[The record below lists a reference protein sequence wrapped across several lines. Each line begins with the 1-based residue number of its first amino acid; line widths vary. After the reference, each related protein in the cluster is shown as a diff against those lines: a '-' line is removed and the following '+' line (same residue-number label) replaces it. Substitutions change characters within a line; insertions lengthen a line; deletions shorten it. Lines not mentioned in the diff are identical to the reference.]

1 MNSFYS
7 ETELRSIGF
16 KQIGENVSISRKTS
30 IYGAE
35 NMIIGSNVRIDDF
48 CILSGCII
56 IGNYVHVAAYCAMFG
71 GDQGIEMKDFT
82 GLSSRSAIY
91 AVSDD
96 YSGQNLT
103 NPTVEEQFRGVY
115 GGKVTLEKHVVIG
128 TGSTILP
135 GVSIGEGSAVGSMS
149 LVNKS
154 LDAWGIYMG
163 IPCQYR
169 KARKKDL
176 LKLEKEFLSQI

>member
-1 MNSFYS
+1 MNSYYT
-7 ETELRSIGF
+7 ETELKSIGF
-16 KQIGENVSISRKTS
+16 KQIGENVSISRKIS

-35 NMIIGSNVRIDDF
+35 NMVIGNNVRIDDF

-56 IGNYVHVAAYCAMFG
+56 LGNYVHIAAYCALFG
-71 GDQGIEMKDFT
+71 GNHGIEMKDFT

-91 AVSDD
+91 AASDD
-96 YSGQNLT
+96 YSGETLT
-103 NPTVEEQFRGVY
+103 NPTVAERFRGVY
-115 GGKVTLEKHVVIG
+115 GGRVTLEKHVVIG

-163 IPCQYR
+163 IPCRYR
-169 KARKKDL
+169 NARSKAL
-176 LKLEKEFLSQI
+176 LKLETEFLS